1 MNNYQN
7 RYYALLIELGE
18 KTHEMTKMQWELDY
32 LNGVGKTSTDHAVM
46 LINKAINKLHDD
58 IYLQGDVE
66 EAKDAL
72 WQARKLVNA
81 LSYGDFA
88 ESIDEDMTD
97 D

>member
-1 MNNYQN
+1 MDNYQN

-18 KTHEMTKMQWELDY
+18 KNHELAKLQYELDY
-32 LNGVGKTSTDHAVM
+32 LNGVSLSSTEYSTI
-46 LINKAINKLHDD
+46 LINKVILRLNDD
-58 IYLQGDVE
+58 VYLQGDVDH
-66 EAKDAL
+66 AIDRLYKVKSIIDS
-72 WQARKLVNA
+72 